1 MTMGQERN
9 RVVVG
14 QGIVGQPVAYVPGQ
28 WVRNSFVSISMNLVS
43 EDLGSKSLTVGLT
56 LTSITTLLL
65 PAVSQSGTRPT
76 VEPEV
81 PHAQLNDCDLAVAID
96 VLRATS
102 VIVKALAS
110 GAESVMTCE
119 TIEQRF
125 RLAESE
131 PIVLCVA
138 NVIVK
143 RLMDLPWVI
152 LRWHIE
158 NVHGK
163 RLVLTTTNGTKAI
176 EMASPVPSLA
186 IASFLN
192 LSAVIS
198 RILRARHT
206 CIICAGTNGVI
217 TSEDVLLAGALVTG
231 IKNVC
236 KAAQFDDASE
246 ISASFWES
254 SMNLDPKDSDQSI
267 ALQLADRLQ
276 RTEGG
281 RNLIGVGYENDFS
294 LQSDQF
300 VTDPA
305 DAKSSFSIVFRV
317 DDSAR

>member
-1 MTMGQERN
+1 M
-9 RVVVG
+9 
-14 QGIVGQPVAYVPGQ
+14 
-28 WVRNSFVSISMNLVS
+28 
-43 EDLGSKSLTVGLT
+43 
-56 LTSITTLLL
+56 TSITTLLL

-76 VEPEV
+76 ECEPRST
-81 PHAQLNDCDLAVAID
+81 PIAQLNDCDLAVAID

-119 TIEQRF
+119 TIEQAH

-131 PIVLCVA
+131 PDRTLLCGERNCQKVDGFA
-138 NVIVK
+138 LGNS
-143 RLMDLPWVI
+143 PSEYTS
-152 LRWHIE
+152 E

-281 RNLIGVGYENDFS
+281 RNLIGVGYENDLLACSQINS
-294 LQSDQF
+294 LPILPMRKAVSPSCF
-300 VTDPA
+300 EL
-305 DAKSSFSIVFRV
+305 